1 MLRTDRDSEI
11 LSALAFKVRLLS
23 LEQIAGAWWADSTDP
38 PRFARRRLGPLARAG
53 LLEER
58 EVLAHPLLE
67 LEGPEF
73 TWAPGEPGP
82 DYDAVS
88 YRLKSRWTQRL
99 QRTQVFIATRRTIAE
114 LGGAGGRL
122 PTLGQETHDL
132 HMGTLYLRRL
142 REHPEEAE
150 AWVGED
156 VFAPKRRGQKLPDAV
171 LLGPGGEPTLA
182 IEFAGS
188 YGPARVARFHEDCLR
203 RGTPYELW

>member
-1 MLRTDRDSEI
+1 MPGGQTARIRRALRGVA
-11 LSALAFKVRLLS
+11 SARSPEPGSSRNA
-23 LEQIAGAWWADSTDP
+23 
-38 PRFARRRLGPLARAG
+38 RFWRTHCSSSRVPSS
-53 LLEER
+53 
-58 EVLAHPLLE
+58 
-67 LEGPEF
+67 
-73 TWAPGEPGP
+73 PGRPASPGP

-132 HMGTLYLRRL
+132 HMGSLYLRRL